1 MSITPFKCIF
11 CLFRSY
17 DPVQTGYLAAIQ
29 PINIVPD
36 EFKEE
41 LPTAC
46 IMMPDTNISVVND
59 PRNVSVKGSD
69 VKAKM

>member
-1 MSITPFKCIF
+1 MQS
-11 CLFRSY
+11 
-17 DPVQTGYLAAIQ
+17 GYLAAIQ

-59 PRNVSVKGSD
+59 PGNVSMKGSD
-69 VKAKM
+69 VVAKM